1 MRFLALVAVGEPET
15 IARMT
20 RAATQQ
26 QIAAVMRA
34 INAGQHESAMHA
46 SRDLVASF
54 PDDPNPLALLS
65 MTLAR
70 SGELDDAISAASK
83 AADLG
88 GDDRHDLRLGLAQLL
103 RSAGRTDEAVAA
115 FREIAD
121 RTNDPESWY
130 GLALCHEQSRQ
141 YAEAASAARRVLAAR
156 PGHVMAGITLA
167 RALRA
172 ERKAE
177 EALSQLNSY
186 NIARAPAIVAVHLH
200 TERGQCLDQLGRYDE
215 AFAAFTKANA
225 AFDSMPESMRIS
237 KDAFPAILD
246 ATRHLLQSDRWKGR
260 AVFDP
265 ASETQ
270 PVFVVG
276 FPRSGTTMFEQMLG
290 SHSRVVTS
298 DEAPFIRD
306 VVRDIESM
314 GAAGGTQERGGY
326 PGALVSL
333 TAEQCAE
340 LRGCY
345 WAHARKRLGPTID
358 SRVLV
363 DKQPLNIAFL
373 ACIGR
378 IFPGAKV
385 IVVVRD
391 PMDTV
396 LSCFMQAFT
405 PNQATVHFSSL
416 KRTADLYARVMS
428 LWLETRD
435 STGVDALMVRYEDVI
450 DNPRKEVTRCL
461 QHIGLSW
468 EDGIES
474 FYERIGRRFIST
486 PSSQGVATPISR
498 KSVGRWDRYHDRVN
512 GVLQIVERFR
522 IEFGYARSE

>member
-1 MRFLALVAVGEPET
+1 MAAIGEPET
-15 IARMT
+15 IAHMT

-34 INAGQHESAMHA
+34 INAGQLESAVHA

-65 MTLAR
+65 MALAR
-70 SGELDDAISAASK
+70 SGELDDAISTARN

-88 GDDRHDLRLGLAQLL
+88 GDDRLDLRLGLAQLL
-103 RSAGRTDEAVAA
+103 RSAGRTDEALAA
-115 FREIAD
+115 FRAIAD

-141 YAEAASAARRVLAAR
+141 SAEAASAARRVLAAR

-167 RALRA
+167 RAMRA

-177 EALSQLNSY
+177 EALSQLSSCDV
-186 NIARAPAIVAVHLH
+186 ARAPAIVAVHLH
-200 TERGQCLDQLGRYDE
+200 TERGHCLDQLGRYDE

-237 KDAFPAILD
+237 KDAFPAMLD
-246 ATRHLLQSDRWKGR
+246 ATRHLLQSDRWATR
-260 AVFDP
+260 DVFNP
-265 ASETQ
+265 GSETQ

-290 SHSRVVTS
+290 SHSRVITS

-306 VVRDIESM
+306 VVRDIESI
-314 GAAGGTQERGGY
+314 GAAGGTQARARY

-340 LRGCY
+340 LRDRY
-345 WAHARKRLGPTID
+345 WAHARKRLGRAVD

-363 DKQPLNIAFL
+363 DKQPLNIAYL

-396 LSCFMQAFT
+396 VSCFMQAFT

-428 LWLETRD
+428 LWLEMRD
-435 STGVDALMVRYEDVI
+435 KTGVDALMVRYEDVI
-450 DNPRKEVTRCL
+450 DNPRVEVTRCL
-461 QHIGLSW
+461 HHIGLSW

-474 FYERIGRRFIST
+474 FNERIGRRFIST

-498 KSVGRWDRYHDRVN
+498 KSVGRWDRYHDRVE
-512 GVLQIVERFR
+512 GVLQTVERFR